1 MSVPVDKRFQTRRKI
16 PEMLLLVRFV
26 AGPHVLKNAQIS
38 DKPSTM
44 RNSYVGKNGATVA
57 YKKRLN

>member
-1 MSVPVDKRFQTRRKI
+1 
-16 PEMLLLVRFV
+16 MLLLVRFV